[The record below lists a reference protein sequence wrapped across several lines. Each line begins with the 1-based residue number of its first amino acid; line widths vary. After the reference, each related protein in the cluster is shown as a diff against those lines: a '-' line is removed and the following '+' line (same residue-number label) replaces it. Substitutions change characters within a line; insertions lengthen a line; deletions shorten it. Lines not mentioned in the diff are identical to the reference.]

1 MAREDLLGT
10 SLDSLAAQGQLRHIA
25 RDMLVPAPWQP
36 RRHFGRAAL
45 LALAHSVRA
54 QGVRQNLIVR
64 PHPAERGRYEI
75 VAGERR
81 WRASSPS
88 LAQDL
93 DLSDAEAAGLGGRTP
108 PTLPCL
114 VLPLSDAEA
123 RQLSAVENLQ
133 REDLD
138 PLDEAAY
145 RLLLLQDVLQLP
157 NAPLAELAHSAARR
171 LHALRN
177 HPQDFAGERAA
188 VEGLFAQLGTTTW
201 ESFVSNQLPLLQLPE
216 ALMDEVRAGA
226 LAGRSALLI
235 ARQGDPGLRRELLDL
250 ARAGASLRELDS
262 RVAQAQGHAW
272 KGLAA
277 DVRGRL
283 GVRRLEALPTAKRAR
298 VMKLLQQL
306 REELGDPPEPRE
318 PEPRGSEPSQRDR

>member
-1 MAREDLLGT
+1 MAREDLLGGG
-10 SLDSLAAQGQLRHIA
+10 LDTLAAQGQLRHIA
-25 RDMLVPAPWQP
+25 REMLLPAPWQP
-36 RRHFGRAAL
+36 RRHFERAAL
-45 LALAHSVRA
+45 LALAHSVRS

-64 PHPAERGRYEI
+64 PHPQERGRYEI

-81 WRASSPS
+81 WRASSPT

-93 DLSDAEAAGLGGRTP
+93 GLSEAEAAALSGRAP

-114 VLPLSDAEA
+114 VLPLSDPEA

-145 RLLLLQDVLQLP
+145 RLLLLQDVLGLAE
-157 NAPLAELAHSAARR
+157 APLAELAQRAGKR

-188 VEGLFAQLGTTTW
+188 VEALFIQLGTTTW
-201 ESFVSNQLPLLQLPE
+201 ESFVSNQLPLLQLPPE
-216 ALMDEVRAGA
+216 LMAEVRAGN

-235 ARQGDPGLRRELLDL
+235 ARQPDPALQRELLAL
-250 ARAGASLRELDS
+250 ARAGASLRELNS
-262 RVAQAQGHAW
+262 RIAQAQGHAW
-272 KGLAA
+272 KSLAA

-283 GVRRLEALPTAKRAR
+283 GVRRLEALPAGKRAR
-298 VMKLLQQL
+298 VMKLLEQLQREL
-306 REELGDPPEPRE
+306 RESPAVPD
-318 PEPRGSEPSQRDR
+318 QDR

>member
-1 MAREDLLGT
+1 MAREDLLGGG
-10 SLDSLAAQGQLRHIA
+10 LDTLAAQGQLRHVA

-36 RRHFGRAAL
+36 RRHFDRAAL
-45 LALAHSVRA
+45 LALAHSVRS

-64 PHPAERGRYEI
+64 PHPQERGRYEI

-81 WRASSPS
+81 WRASSPT
-88 LAQDL
+88 LPQDL
-93 DLSDAEAAGLGGRTP
+93 GLSETEAAALSGRAP

-114 VLPLSDAEA
+114 VLPLSDPEA

-145 RLLLLQDVLQLP
+145 RLLLLQDVLGLP
-157 NAPLAELAHSAARR
+157 GAPLTELAQGAARR

-177 HPQDFAGERAA
+177 HPHEFADERAA
-188 VEGLFAQLGTTTW
+188 VERLFAELGTTTW

-216 ALMDEVRAGA
+216 PLMAEVRAGTV
-226 LAGRSALLI
+226 AGRSALLI
-235 ARQGDPGLRRELLDL
+235 ARQGDPGLRRDLLAM
-250 ARAGASLRELDS
+250 ARAGASLRELNS
-262 RVAQAQGHAW
+262 RIAQAQGHAW
-272 KGLAA
+272 KSLAA

-283 GVRRLEALPTAKRAR
+283 GVRRLEALPTGKRAR
-298 VMKLLQQL
+298 VMRLLQQL
-306 REELGDPPEPRE
+306 QQELA
-318 PEPRGSEPSQRDR
+318 EPSAPADRNR